1 MGKDKEGK
9 YHPPKG
15 KPSGT
20 KTQKGVMTTKSSM
33 LDQLLE
39 IEEKYT
45 DHPDTDSVAANVRV
59 RHPNRNV
66 DKGNERK
73 VSENKKSESGK
84 NVTESVSTK
93 EEQVAT
99 PNEIT
104 PFLSKETLAE
114 LANYTSDCCISV
126 YIPTHRSGV
135 EVNEQMDS
143 TAFKNALQQVEIQ
156 LKEKGYDQAKF
167 ARILKPGYDLLRNE
181 KFWYALTEGL
191 ALYIA
196 EGHFKLIRLLSTPH
210 EKILINTSFYLSPLV
225 PYMLNNEY
233 FYLLVLSKKQAKL
246 FRANNFGMTRIEVPE
261 LPNGVD
267 DVVHFEEKDDQKLFR
282 TGSSGAGQG
291 ANYHGIGGGKPD
303 DKENISMY
311 LEEVDETLW
320 KEILNKENVPLLLA
334 GVEYLLPLFR
344 KVSHY
349 KNIWEDNLTGSWE
362 HTDDAQLYR
371 EARSAMDKYFRE
383 RLEKA
388 KEAYGNQSATTMTST
403 VPEEIIPAAF
413 YSRVS
418 HLFVQKNTEIWGTF
432 DEKSNHLFIHNE
444 QQRNDDSLLDK
455 AVLKT
460 FMNGGNVFLLEKGDM
475 PNGAEIAALMRY

>member
-20 KTQKGVMTTKSSM
+20 RTQKGVTTTNSST
-33 LDQLLE
+33 LDQQLE
-39 IEEKYT
+39 IEDKYT
-45 DHPDTDSVAANVRV
+45 DHPDIDSVAANVRV

-73 VSENKKSESGK
+73 LGENKKSEPGK
-84 NVTESVSTK
+84 NVTENIK
-93 EEQVAT
+93 EEEEPIT
-99 PNEIT
+99 GPNELT
-104 PFLSKETLAE
+104 PFISKETLQE
-114 LANYTSDCCISV
+114 LANYSSDCCISI

-143 TAFKNALQQVEIQ
+143 IAFKNSLQQIENN
-156 LKEKGYDQAKF
+156 LKEREFDQARIAK
-167 ARILKPGYDLLRNE
+167 ILKPGYDLLRDE
-181 KFWYALTEGL
+181 KFWYGLTEGL
-191 ALYIA
+191 SFYISD
-196 EGHFKLIRLLSTPH
+196 GHFKFMRLLLSPP
-210 EKILINTSFYLSPLV
+210 EKLVINSSFYLSPLV

-233 FYLLVLSKKQAKL
+233 FYLLVLSKKQAKF
-246 FRANNFGMTRIEVPE
+246 FRANNFGMTQIEVPE

-320 KEILNKENVPLLLA
+320 KEILNKENAPLLLA
-334 GVEYLLPLFR
+334 GVEYLLPIFR

-349 KNIWEDNLTGSWE
+349 KNIWEKNLTGSLE
-362 HTDDAQLYR
+362 HTDDTQLYR
-371 EARSAMDKYFRE
+371 QARDVMEPYFQE
-383 RLEKA
+383 KVNKA
-388 KEAYGNQSATTMTST
+388 KETFGNQSATTLTTT

-418 HLFVQKNTEIWGTF
+418 QLFVQKNTEIWGTF

-444 QQRNDDSLLDK
+444 HQNNDDSLLDK
-455 AVLKT
+455 AILKT
-460 FMNGGNVFLLEKGDM
+460 MMNGGEVFILEKNEM

>member
-20 KTQKGVMTTKSSM
+20 RTQKGVTTTKSST
-33 LDQLLE
+33 LDEQLA

-45 DHPDTDSVAANVRV
+45 DHPDLDIVAANVRV

-66 DKGNERK
+66 DKGSERK
-73 VSENKKSESGK
+73 VSENKKSDPGK
-84 NVTESVSTK
+84 NVADFQKVK
-93 EEQVAT
+93 EEPVT
-99 PNEIT
+99 SVDELS
-104 PFLSKETLAE
+104 PFLSKEALQE
-114 LANYTSDCCISV
+114 LANYTSECCISV
-126 YIPTHRSGV
+126 YMPTHRSGV
-135 EVNEQMDS
+135 AVNEQMDS
-143 TAFKNALQQVEIQ
+143 ITFKNALQQIESK
-156 LKEKGYDQAKF
+156 LKEKGYDQAKA
-167 ARILKPGYDLLRNE
+167 ARILQPGYDLLRNE
-181 KFWYALTEGL
+181 KFWYTLTEGL
-191 ALYIA
+191 AFYIA
-196 EGHFKLIRLLSTPH
+196 DGHFKFMRLLSTPN
-210 EKILINTSFYLSPLV
+210 EKMLVNNSFYLSPLV
-225 PYMLNNEY
+225 PYMLSSEY

-246 FRANNFGMTRIEVPE
+246 YRANNFGMTRIEVPE

-303 DKENISMY
+303 EKDNIAMY

-320 KEILNKENVPLLLA
+320 KEFLNKENVPLLLA

-349 KNIWEDNLTGSWE
+349 NNIWETSLTGSLE
-362 HTDDAQLYR
+362 HADEAQLYR
-371 EARSAMDKYFRE
+371 QAREMMEPYFRE
-383 RLEKA
+383 RLNKA
-388 KEAYGNQSATTMTST
+388 KEAYGNQSATTLTST
-403 VPEEIIPAAF
+403 VAEEIIPAAF
-413 YSRVS
+413 YSRIS
-418 HLFVQKNTEIWGTF
+418 QLFVQNGAEIWGTF
-432 DEKSNHLFIHNE
+432 DEKLNHLFIHND
-444 QQRNDDSLLDK
+444 QQNNDDSLLDK

-460 FMNGGNVFLLEKGDM
+460 FMNGGEVFMLEKDEM